1 MHKNDWVDDAV
12 QGLPALVTTEE
23 AVQVLRTT
31 RRNLYRWLATGKI
44 PSVKHGFGGSSR
56 VLIPKPALVKYLR
69 SIAGADSG
77 G

>member
-1 MHKNDWVDDAV
+1 MSESDWVDAAV
-12 QGLPALVTTEE
+12 AGLPPLITTEE
-23 AVQVLRTT
+23 AVEVLRTT

-44 PSVKHGFGGSSR
+44 ASVKHGFGGSSR

-69 SIAGADSG
+69 SIAGAENG